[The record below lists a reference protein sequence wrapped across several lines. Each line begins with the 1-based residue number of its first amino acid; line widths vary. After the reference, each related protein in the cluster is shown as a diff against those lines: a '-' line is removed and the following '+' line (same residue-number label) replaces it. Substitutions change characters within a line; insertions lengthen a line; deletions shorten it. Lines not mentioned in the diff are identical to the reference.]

1 MGSISKA
8 HLGAVDVHVVWVL
21 LAFAQLG
28 PILKIA
34 VKSKQKHLNLIKM
47 LLLPYLAIDVIV
59 ITFVLALIAR
69 YRTANQH
76 PNMQKSV

>member
-1 MGSISKA
+1 MDR

-34 VKSKQKHLNLIKM
+34 VKSKQKHLNLIKF
-47 LLLPYLAIDVIV
+47 L
-59 ITFVLALIAR
+59 
-69 YRTANQH
+69 
-76 PNMQKSV
+76 